1 MREFSRAGLLQAR
14 IEDITRACGLSKGAF
29 YLHFPS
35 KEALFDEVLA
45 RLTARLDEV
54 QAAREAE
61 FAQLLPR
68 GGAPSPDALWEFE
81 VRHDRALLEL
91 FWDER
96 LVFDVLLRGCA
107 GTRFEGLVWDFVG
120 REAQRVATEV
130 RGLQALGIFRA
141 DVPAELVASM
151 LLGTWLLVA
160 RQMSVATQKPDLAPW
175 VGALFRLLREGGAPR
190 PASPPPL
197 DAVAAVAA
205 PTRSRR

>member
-29 YLHFPS
+29 YLHYPS
-35 KEALFDEVLA
+35 KEALFDEVLG
-45 RLTARLDEV
+45 RLTARLDGV

-61 FAQLLPR
+61 FAQLLPL
-68 GGAPSPDALWEFE
+68 GQAPSPDALWDFE

-107 GTRFEGLVWDFVG
+107 GTRFEGLVWEFVG
-120 REAQRVATEV
+120 REAQRVAGEV
-130 RGLQALGIFRA
+130 RRLQALGIFRA

-160 RQMSVATQKPDLAPW
+160 RQMSVAPQKPDLEPW

-190 PASPPPL
+190 AAPPPAL
-197 DAVAAVAA
+197 EAVAAVS
-205 PTRSRR
+205 TRSRR